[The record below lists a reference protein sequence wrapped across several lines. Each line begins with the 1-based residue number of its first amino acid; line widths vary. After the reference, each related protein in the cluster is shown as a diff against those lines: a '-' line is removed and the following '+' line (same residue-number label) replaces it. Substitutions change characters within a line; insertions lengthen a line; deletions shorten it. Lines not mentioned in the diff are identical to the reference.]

1 MQVRHRI
8 VLNTF
13 AAVAALLVAGSWVDW
28 AAAETVDVRP
38 DNGRF
43 ASQLRHQSSVDEIVA
58 GGHLGDHETSAEMS
72 RQAPKRRIGHAGHR
86 SQQDPI
92 GDLDIAYFQWL
103 KT

>member
-1 MQVRHRI
+1 
-8 VLNTF
+8 
-13 AAVAALLVAGSWVDW
+13 
-28 AAAETVDVRP
+28 
-38 DNGRF
+38 
-43 ASQLRHQSSVDEIVA
+43 
-58 GGHLGDHETSAEMS
+58 MS